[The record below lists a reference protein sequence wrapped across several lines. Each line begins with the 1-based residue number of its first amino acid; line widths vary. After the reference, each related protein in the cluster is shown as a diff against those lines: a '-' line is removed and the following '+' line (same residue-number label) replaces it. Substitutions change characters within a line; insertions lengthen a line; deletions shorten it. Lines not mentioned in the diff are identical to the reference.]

1 MEYLT
6 PADQGEQAEYLW
18 LDLNWHVEV
27 LDDGVD
33 AEGDGS

>member
-6 PADQGEQAEYLW
+6 PGDQGEQAENLW

-27 LDDGVD
+27 LDDGVN
-33 AEGDGS
+33 AEGDGR